1 MSDRFEIRKEVVLP
15 ATPEQ
20 VWHAVATREGQRG
33 WSPDPDAAEAE
44 GMTVERTEPSRLYVR
59 TPEAPDGGFQA
70 FEYLVEG
77 RDDATT
83 VLTFVHSGFLGED
96 WGGEYDFETM
106 TGYGWDLYMLN
117 LTEYLTHFAGRQG
130 VFVTGQGPQS
140 RTSPESWAPVAAALG
155 VTGPLA
161 IGDHVTLT
169 PEGLAPVEGVVDW
182 VVPTDDFIGV
192 RAADGLYR
200 FHNNTV
206 MGMPVAFGHYLFSG
220 VDAEAETARWT
231 DWLAGVYR

>member
-20 VWHAVATREGQRG
+20 VWHAVATREGQRA
-33 WSPDPDAAEAE
+33 WSPDPDAVEAP
-44 GMTVERTEPSRLYVR
+44 GTQVERQEGERLYVR
-59 TPEAPDGGFQA
+59 TPEGPDGAFHA

-77 RDDATT
+77 RDDSTT

-106 TGYGWDLYMLN
+106 TGYGWDLYMVN
-117 LTEYLTHFAGRQG
+117 LTQYLTHFADRQG

-140 RTSPESWAPVAAALG
+140 ETSAESWAPVAAALG

-161 IGDHVTLT
+161 VGDRVTLT
-169 PEGLAPVEGVVDW
+169 PAGFDPIEGVVDW
-182 VVPTDDFIGV
+182 VVPTDDFVGV
-192 RAADGLYR
+192 RANDGLYR

-206 MGMPVAFGHYLFSG
+206 MGMPVAFGHYLFAD
-220 VDAEAETARWT
+220 VDAAAESARWES
-231 DWLAGVYR
+231 WLAGVYR